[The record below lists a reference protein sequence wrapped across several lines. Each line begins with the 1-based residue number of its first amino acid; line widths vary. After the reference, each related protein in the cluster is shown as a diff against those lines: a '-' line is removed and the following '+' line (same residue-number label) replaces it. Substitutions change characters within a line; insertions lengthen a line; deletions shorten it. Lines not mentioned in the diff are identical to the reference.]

1 MAWFRPTGVVHHG
14 AFAFA
19 ALLQAAEQVI
29 QEAFPDTP
37 RESKVKRKE
46 VGEQKRRLLQ
56 QVRAG
61 RFISRIPAAIAF
73 VYRPVAGC
81 FHR

>member
-1 MAWFRPTGVVHHG
+1 MLTMAPSH
-14 AFAFA
+14 
-19 ALLQAAEQVI
+19 LQRYYEAAEQVI

-37 RESKVKRKE
+37 RESKLERKE
-46 VGEQKRRLLQ
+46 EWVSKSVIFFNW
-56 QVRAG
+56 VRAG

-73 VYRPVAGC
+73 VYRPVACNC